1 MRYSATVFII
11 FLGQLLPV
19 FAGIGMLVLGIMIAA
34 GKEKSLR
41 VLGIGYIV
49 KSVPAIMSAAA
60 NLVIRVISA
69 KAFASFSVVTS
80 YISIICSTG
89 FLFCVCYFIHKNYG
103 KKLIYI
109 PVMAVHVGGLIVSRV
124 VTVLLVNV
132 INTRKNYTAWISMT
146 NTINSF
152 VVDAAVALIIIIVF
166 YMNRKSEKVIP
177 MAWLGEVIILVAS
190 TFRTLIYVGYYL
202 AVINHTRLRQISDTM
217 MTLFFGVISLAV
229 VATPLYITVMAYKR
243 KNTPAAV
250 PAAAPAAAPVTTP
263 ATAPEAVTEP
273 AKQPDQL

>member
-1 MRYSATVFII
+1 MRYSATVLII
-11 FLGQLLPV
+11 YFAQLLPV
-19 FAGIGMLVLGIMIAA
+19 FAGIALLVLGIMIAA

-49 KSVPAIMSAAA
+49 KAVPAIMSAVST
-60 NLVIRVISA
+60 LVIRTVSA
-69 KAFASFSVVTS
+69 KVFASFSVGTS

-89 FLFCVCYFIHKNYG
+89 FLVCVCFFVHKNYG

-109 PVMAVHVGGLIVSRV
+109 PVLAVHIGGLIVSRV
-124 VTVLLVNV
+124 VTLLLVNV

-146 NTINSF
+146 NLINSF
-152 VVDAAVALIIIIVF
+152 VVDAAVAVIIIIVF
-166 YMNRKSEKVIP
+166 YMNRKNEKVIP
-177 MAWLGEVIILVAS
+177 LAWLGEVIILAAS
-190 TFRTLIYVGYYL
+190 TFRTLIYIGYYL

-243 KNTPAAV
+243 KNAPAAV

-263 ATAPEAVTEP
+263 AAAPEAVTEP